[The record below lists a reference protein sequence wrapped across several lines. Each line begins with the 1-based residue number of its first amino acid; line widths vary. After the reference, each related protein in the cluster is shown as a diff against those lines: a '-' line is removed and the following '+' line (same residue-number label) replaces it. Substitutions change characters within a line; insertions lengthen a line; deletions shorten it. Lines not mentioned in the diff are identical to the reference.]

1 MKRPVRLGY
10 LAAALLVCLAA
21 PAFFVAEIAWLGWVL
36 LATGLVG
43 AWIAERYEA
52 GRAGANAPAIH
63 QPEMMPRPASLLRD
77 LSLIAIGLAIVRS
90 IPLAAELDNLAFVR
104 FTLALGGAVL
114 VPYLISRYV
123 YRDRATG
130 FPWRGRL
137 AASQSD
143 VVARGAAHGG
153 SPRSEARGGG
163 RLAAS
168 QSDVVARGAAHG
180 GSPRSEARGG
190 GGGQWG
196 LLHWGWLVAV
206 LVLGWLILPF
216 YFIGSGVYQNWPVVD
231 SPELI
236 ARLFVGVG
244 AVGIW
249 DELFFICTVFAL
261 LRRHFPDWLANGL
274 QAIVFVSFLWEL
286 GYRAWGPA
294 LTIPF
299 ALIQGWI
306 FVRTRSLSYV
316 VTVHL
321 LFDAVVFAVL
331 VHAHNPDLF
340 AIFPTAP

>member
-1 MKRPVRLGY
+1 MQPAPHVSTWHRPVRRGY
-10 LAAALLVCLAA
+10 LVAALLICLAA
-21 PAFFVAEIAWLGWVL
+21 PAFFVAEIGWLGWAL
-36 LATGLVG
+36 LAAGLLG
-43 AWIAERYEA
+43 AWIAERFEA
-52 GRAGANAPAIH
+52 GRSGAKAPTIH
-63 QPEMMPRPASLLRD
+63 RSDLMPRPPSLLRD
-77 LSLIAIGLAIVRS
+77 LSLIALGLAIVRS
-90 IPLAAELDNLAFVR
+90 IPLAAELDNWAFVR

-123 YRDRATG
+123 FRDRATG
-130 FPWRGRL
+130 FPWRG
-137 AASQSD
+137 
-143 VVARGAAHGG
+143 GG
-153 SPRSEARGGG
+153 PWK
-163 RLAAS
+163 LM
-168 QSDVVARGAAHG
+168 
-180 GSPRSEARGG
+180 
-190 GGGQWG
+190 
-196 LLHWGWLVAV
+196 HWGWLVGV

-231 SPELI
+231 TPELI

-286 GYRAWGPA
+286 GYRAWGPV

-306 FVRTRSLSYV
+306 FLRTQSLAYV

-340 AIFPTAP
+340 NVFLTVP